1 MKAKILGKWRIHIQK
16 KYLNCNMGFATKKTK
31 RWELQ
36 QLTWTFVSIVMF
48 IPLPVHLFP
57 FVMLAQAK
65 KSKIK
70 SWYATAIA
78 FMLLEFALFAS
89 FIYFVGA
96 MSQGLLLT
104 FGGYVSA
111 YIVGNGLLL
120 NRAKPYLQ
128 RLELAEIH
136 PLRWIPTASSS
147 GKLELTEATLDTPQ
161 VFIER
166 MLYWRREITNASMQR
181 DIDKI
186 IHLFQLLESKD
197 KIEADKF
204 LVRHSTVVSVLM
216 KYDEIENSK
225 LKNAVTTDSKRKL
238 EEVLAQA
245 AVAIEQ
251 EVTNQF
257 KAGILDVSAET
268 DVYIQTLKNRNLLKD

>member
-1 MKAKILGKWRIHIQK
+1 
-16 KYLNCNMGFATKKTK
+16 MGFATKKTK

-166 MLYWRREITNASMQR
+166 MLYWRREITNAAMQR

-257 KAGILDVSAET
+257 KSGILDVSAET
-268 DVYIQTLKNRNLLKD
+268 DVYIQTLKNRNLLKE